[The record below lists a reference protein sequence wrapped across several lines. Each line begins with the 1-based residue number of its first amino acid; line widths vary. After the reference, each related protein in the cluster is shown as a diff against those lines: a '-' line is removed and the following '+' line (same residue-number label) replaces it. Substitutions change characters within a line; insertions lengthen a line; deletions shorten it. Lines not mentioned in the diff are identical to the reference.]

1 MGGARFLAIGG
12 IGAAAMGAGLVGL
25 LHLITPA
32 SRVNPLRRTI
42 SEYALLDTAWMFNSA
57 LLVLAV
63 GSAAVLASL
72 VATGVI
78 RLMSA
83 GGVALTLWTICLP
96 AIVIFPKH
104 NWAVGPSMSGTV
116 HRAVALIGFLSL
128 PAAALAIGW
137 ARRAHPEWRSHAYR
151 TVILGWCSLLCFS
164 PLAYAILSQ
173 PVTGVRWY
181 RAVPLGAVERA
192 LALSEVIIVLV
203 LGWWAASAGVRTVAV
218 EDGREDPVEMVGR
231 PA

>member
-1 MGGARFLAIGG
+1 MGGARYLAIGG
-12 IGAAAMGAGLVGL
+12 IGAAGIGAGLVGL
-25 LHLITPA
+25 LHLITP
-32 SRVNPLRRTI
+32 STRVNPVRRTI
-42 SEYALLDTAWMFNSA
+42 SEYALLDTAWVFNSA
-57 LLVLAV
+57 LLLLAA

-78 RLMSA
+78 RPLSA
-83 GGVALTLWTICLP
+83 GGVALALWTACLP

-128 PAAALAIGW
+128 PVAALAIGW
-137 ARRAHPEWRSHAYR
+137 VRRAHPEWRAHAYR
-151 TVILGWCSLLCFS
+151 TMILGWCSLLCFS

-192 LALSEVIIVLV
+192 LALSEVIIVLA
-203 LGWWAASAGVRTVAV
+203 LGWWAASAGARSLRVQ
-218 EDGREDPVEMVGR
+218 DGPAEPVEMVGR

>member
-1 MGGARFLAIGG
+1 MVGARYMAIGG
-12 IGAAAMGAGLVGL
+12 IAAAAAGAAMVGL
-25 LHLITPA
+25 LHVTTPPT
-32 SRVNPLRRTI
+32 RINPIRRTI
-42 SEYALLDTAWMFNSA
+42 SEYALHETAWVFNTA
-57 LLVLAV
+57 LLVLAA

-72 VATGVI
+72 VATGVL
-78 RLMSA
+78 RLWST
-83 GGVALTLWTICLP
+83 GGIALALWTICLP

-104 NWAVGPSMSGTV
+104 NWSVGPSMAGNV
-116 HRAVALIGFLSL
+116 HRAFALIGFLSL

-137 ARRAHPEWRSHAYR
+137 AWRTHPDWRSHAYR

-173 PVTGVRWY
+173 PVTGVRWF

-192 LALSEVIIVLV
+192 LALSEVIIVLA
-203 LGWWAASAGVRTVAV
+203 LGWWGVSAGGRSVRAADSRG
-218 EDGREDPVEMVGR
+218 EAAGMVGR